1 MIQSKISPKNSTPQ
15 LKQVEQSNLIQTM
28 TKEYY
33 SRNDRTGATSSH
45 KTSPENVMKN
55 KLSQPS
61 IVTTTEF
68 MKRRVSDEKKDTSP
82 QAIRQQA
89 LIF

>member
-1 MIQSKISPKNSTPQ
+1 
-15 LKQVEQSNLIQTM
+15 M

-82 QAIRQQA
+82 
-89 LIF
+89 